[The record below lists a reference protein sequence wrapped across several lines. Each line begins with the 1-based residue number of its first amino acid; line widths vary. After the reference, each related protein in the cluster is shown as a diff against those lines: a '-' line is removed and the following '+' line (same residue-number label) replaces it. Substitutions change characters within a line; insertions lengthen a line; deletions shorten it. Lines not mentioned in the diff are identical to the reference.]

1 MDKKGS
7 HFYSYRLF
15 FLLVSL
21 SRYHLVLQL
30 NDCYAL
36 LSSSVSRICSACFS
50 RESGA
55 CVNG

>member
-7 HFYSYRLF
+7 RFYSCLLF
-15 FLLVSL
+15 FQLLSL

-30 NDCYAL
+30 NDCYSF
-36 LSSSVSRICSACFS
+36 LSSSVLRICSACFS

-55 CVNG
+55 SVNG